1 MVYRR
6 ANGDIS
12 GRPLFDASAPLLPG
26 FAEPVAF
33 VF

>member
-1 MVYRR
+1 MLYRPI
-6 ANGDIS
+6 GGEYS
-12 GRPLFDASAPLLPG
+12 GRPVFDAAAPLLPG